1 MVKIC
6 KWDIDI
12 LVTLAKNAYILE
24 VVVEI
29 TNKMV
34 QYKEQ
39 TSKQSI
45 GTEERT
51 WVGGE
56 VG

>member
-34 QYKEQ
+34 QYKGQ

-45 GTEERT
+45 GTERRT